1 MALRNKFYKMK
12 NDKIIYALTIEDV
25 QTVANEALGRDL
37 TLSEIEK
44 IKESIAEKISW
55 YDAIDEAIN
64 ENINKNS
71 IMNK

>member
-55 YDAIDEAIN
+55 YDAIGEAIN

-71 IMNK
+71 ILNK